1 MGKGSSPRPFTDRK
15 KFEDE
20 FDRIF
25 RKNQNETMES
35 NKIKFAIPVRKT
47 KQS

>member
-1 MGKGSSPRPFTDRK
+1 MMGKGSSPRPFTDRK

-25 RKNQNETMES
+25 RKNKNENMES
-35 NKIKFAIPVRKT
+35 NKREQT
-47 KQS
+47 KSNTKNK

>member
-25 RKNQNETMES
+25 RKNKNETMES
-35 NKIKFAIPVRKT
+35 NKAKPAIPDRKN
-47 KQS
+47 K

>member
-25 RKNQNETMES
+25 RKNNNENMES
-35 NKIKFAIPVRKT
+35 DKAKPAKSNSKT
-47 KQS
+47 K

>member
-15 KFEDE
+15 SFEDN

-25 RKNQNETMES
+25 RKKKDETMES
-35 NKIKFAIPVRKT
+35 DKT
-47 KQS
+47 KPAVPDRKNK

>member
-1 MGKGSSPRPFTDRK
+1 MGKGSSPRPFTDRQ

-25 RKNQNETMES
+25 RKNKDENVES
-35 NKIKFAIPVRKT
+35 DKAKPTESSSKT
-47 KQS
+47 K

>member
-15 KFEDE
+15 KFENE

-25 RKNQNETMES
+25 RKKNEDKPKS
-35 NKIKFAIPVRKT
+35 ADQKKT
-47 KQS
+47 K